1 MYGRRRLKVLM
12 DSITDTNPE
21 YVEKASEGNDP
32 ESKVSRL
39 SSHSPKSRRECMNGK
54 YLVGCA
60 SVHRGAI
67 RVTYKGDQCN
77 S

>member
-39 SSHSPKSRRECMNGK
+39 SSHSP
-54 YLVGCA
+54 
-60 SVHRGAI
+60 
-67 RVTYKGDQCN
+67 
-77 S
+77 